1 MTTILQLE
9 GKSMKKKRIVIAV
22 LSAGFLVASA
32 ILLAQA
38 TGSPAMKVS
47 GTIYGSYD
55 PAFEG
60 NGAWVGNA
68 VISLGGKP
76 ALKASM
82 ADRNTSFAQNKDGSI
97 KGTETITLTFL
108 DGSGTLAIDARF
120 DGIPAKSPSL
130 FTLRE
135 SGTIARGTGKYTNAA
150 GSVKIDG
157 PFLFPDPDLTPGAA
171 LWIAEMKGSISG
183 L

>member
-1 MTTILQLE
+1 MEALA
-9 GKSMKKKRIVIAV
+9 MKTRAHVLAV
-22 LSAGFLVASA
+22 FLGGFLLVAAPLST
-32 ILLAQA
+32 QA
-38 TGSPAMKVS
+38 TGNSATAVS
-47 GTIYGSYD
+47 GTIYGTYD

-68 VISLGGKP
+68 VISIGGKS

-130 FTLRE
+130 FTLHE
-135 SGTIARGTGKYTNAA
+135 SGTIARGTGKYAHAA

-157 PFLFPDPDLTPGAA
+157 PFLFPDSDLTPGTAP
-171 LWIAEMKGSISG
+171 WIAEMSGSISG
-183 L
+183 LE